1 MSQPPVLLRQS
12 ELFQLPASI
21 QTPAYDRTLLRNAI
35 VHIGVGGFNRSHLAV
50 YLDDLLRDANCGQWG
65 ECGVGLLPNDKVIH
79 TVLKSQDCLYSLLLR
94 DADDLTL
101 RVIGSLT
108 DHLFA
113 PADPEG
119 VIARMAS
126 PECAIVSLTVTE
138 GGYFIDSG
146 SKRFQGDHP
155 DLQHDLASPSTPK
168 TFLGFLA
175 AATERRRQN
184 GTPFTV
190 MSCDNLQGNGHAA
203 QTALL
208 AFAEMKSPALRR
220 WIEAN
225 VTFPNSMVDRITP
238 ATTSADRT
246 FITQHFGIEDG
257 SPVVCEPFRQWVL
270 EDNFAAGRPAWEHVG
285 AQLTSDVT
293 PFERVKMRLLNGGH
307 STLAYISALLGIQY
321 VSDAV
326 ADPDV
331 LALLQRFLDEVSP
344 LLPELPGMELESYKK
359 SIIKRFANPTLRD
372 QISRICSEG
381 SAKLSKFIIPSA
393 EELRAEGHPSV
404 IIPLMV
410 ASWLFSMRGI
420 DQDGRSFP
428 VVDASSD
435 NFRAF
440 AETGFRDARV
450 AANVRSVFASM
461 GQDED
466 FVQKVQTHLSAFH
479 ANDARTV
486 LRNALAR
493 NSKF

>member
-1 MSQPPVLLRQS
+1 MSQPPIPLRQS
-12 ELFQLPASI
+12 ELLRFPASI
-21 QTPAYDRTLLRNAI
+21 PTPAYDRTLLRNAI

-50 YLDDLLRDANCGQWG
+50 YLDDLLKDATRVQWG
-65 ECGVGLLPNDKVIH
+65 ECGVGLLPNDEAIH
-79 TVLKSQDCLYSLLLR
+79 GALKSQDHLYSLLIR
-94 DADDLTL
+94 DADELTL

-108 DHLFA
+108 EHLFA
-113 PADPEG
+113 PADPES

-146 SKRFQGDHP
+146 SKRFQADHP
-155 DLQHDLASPSTPK
+155 DLQHDLASTAPK

-175 AATERRRQN
+175 AAAERRMQN

-208 AFAEMKSPALRR
+208 AFAEMKSPALCR

-238 ATTSADRT
+238 ATTPADRA
-246 FITQHFGIEDG
+246 FIAQHFGIEDQ

-270 EDNFAAGRPAWEHVG
+270 EDNFAAGRPAWEQVG

-307 STLAYISALLGIQY
+307 STLAYISALLGIEY
-321 VSDAV
+321 VSGAV

-331 LALLQRFLDEVSP
+331 LDLLERFLNEVSP

-359 SIIKRFANPTLRD
+359 SILKRFANPTLHD
-372 QISRICSEG
+372 QIARICSEG

-393 EELRAEGHPSV
+393 EELRAEGRCSV

-420 DQDGRSFP
+420 DQNGKPFS
-428 VVDASSD
+428 VVDASFDS
-435 NFRAF
+435 FRPF
-440 AETGFRDARV
+440 AETGFRDARA
-450 AANVRSVFASM
+450 AANVRSVFSSL
-461 GQDED
+461 GHDED

-479 ANDARTV
+479 ANNARTV
-486 LRNALAR
+486 LRNALAK
-493 NSKF
+493 NS